1 MLFFFRR
8 PTKCTTV
15 IYETLDTLT
24 EALEAFT
31 IRLSFVDRQTDKSK
45 DQPPKQ
51 HHYLGRKN
59 NHFSRMGPEKGK
71 KACINHLIKFFPYK
85 LCNHIFF

>member
-24 EALEAFT
+24 EALEAVT
-31 IRLSFVDRQTDKSK
+31 IRLSFADRQTDKSK
-45 DQPPKQ
+45 DQAPKQ

-59 NHFSRMGPEKGK
+59 NQIIFLEWALQKER
-71 KACINHLIKFFPYK
+71 K
-85 LCNHIFF
+85 LVLTI